1 MPERTLVSQLKNNIA
16 TNSPTTTNSA
26 QLSTI
31 FHHNHHSTPSSP
43 IPNQHQHHQHHHVIS
58 TSAAAAAAVAAG
70 ILSSSSMSSTSSN
83 SSPPPST
90 IMQSSNHPNNEG
102 NVNINYPDDSN
113 RYVDQRRHHV
123 MNARVLQ
130 HAVNEARMKPI
141 IINYLSNHY
150 SEEERTVIILTSKVA
165 QKSYGTEKR

>member
-1 MPERTLVSQLKNNIA
+1 MPERTLVSQLKNNIV
-16 TNSPTTTNSA
+16 TNSPTATNSA

-43 IPNQHQHHQHHHVIS
+43 IPNQHHQHHHAVS

-70 ILSSSSMSSTSSN
+70 ILSSSSISSTSSN
-83 SSPPPST
+83 SSPPPPT
-90 IMQSSNHPNNEG
+90 IMPISSHPNNEG

-113 RYVDQRRHHV
+113 RYVDHRRHHI

-141 IINYLSNHY
+141 IRNYLSNHY